1 MATVPNANL
10 AIAGVIGDPVN
21 HSRSPAMHNA
31 AFAFLGI
38 PARYE
43 RWHTTAAELPD
54 RIASLRA
61 ESILGANV
69 TLPHKI
75 AVLDLVD
82 RRDPEVDLIGAANT
96 IIREADGTLTAAN
109 TDAPAV
115 IATLGEDANFE
126 VVGRSVVIL
135 GASGAARAAAYALI
149 QANVANLTVINR
161 TLLRAEELLADLI
174 ESTQTQIPIFAY
186 SNDDPELA
194 EAMAE
199 ADLIINAT
207 SIGWQPDQTPLD
219 KRYIQPRMLIFDMVY
234 RSTRLLQEAEAQ
246 GARILNGKGMLVRQ
260 AGLAFQRWTN
270 QPAPIPVM
278 MQAFDHDTH

>member
-1 MATVPNANL
+1 MAAIPNQS
-10 AIAGVIGDPVN
+10 IAGVIGDPVE

-31 AFAFLGI
+31 AFAHLGI
-38 PARYE
+38 AARYE
-43 RWHTTAAELPD
+43 RWHTPAAELPA
-54 RIASLRA
+54 RIASLRN
-61 ESILGANV
+61 EMILGANV

-82 RRDPEVDLIGAANT
+82 HRDPEVDLIGAANT

-115 IATLGEDANFE
+115 LATLRDDANFAAA
-126 VVGRSVVIL
+126 GRSVLIL

-149 QANVANLTVINR
+149 QANISSLTVINR

-186 SNDDPELA
+186 SNDDSELA
-194 EAMAE
+194 EAIAGI
-199 ADLIINAT
+199 DLIINAT
-207 SIGWQPDQTPLD
+207 SIGWQNDQTPLD
-219 KRYIQPRMLIFDMVY
+219 KQYIRPHMLVFDMVY
-234 RSTRLLQEAEAQ
+234 RSTRLLHEATAQ
-246 GARILNGKGMLVRQ
+246 GAQTLNGKGMLVRQ

-270 QPAPIPVM
+270 QPAPINVM
-278 MQAFDHDTH
+278 MHAFDQENR

>member
-1 MATVPNANL
+1 MATLPNENL
-10 AIAGVIGDPVN
+10 AIAGVIGDPVE

-54 RIASLRA
+54 RIASLRS

-115 IATLGEDANFE
+115 IATLGEDANFD
-126 VVGRSVVIL
+126 VTGRSVVIL

-149 QANVANLTVINR
+149 QANVANLTIINR

-174 ESTQTQIPIFAY
+174 ESTQTQLPIFAY
-186 SNDDPELA
+186 SNDDVDLA
-194 EAMAE
+194 EALAE

-207 SIGWQPDQTPLD
+207 SIGWQPNQTPLD
-219 KRYIQPRMLIFDMVY
+219 KRYIRPSMLIFDMVY

-278 MQAFDHDTH
+278 MQAFDQDTH